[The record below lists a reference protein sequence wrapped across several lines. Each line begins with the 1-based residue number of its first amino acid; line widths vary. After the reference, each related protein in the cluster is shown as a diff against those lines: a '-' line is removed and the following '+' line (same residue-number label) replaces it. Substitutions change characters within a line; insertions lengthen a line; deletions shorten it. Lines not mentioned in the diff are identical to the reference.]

1 MPNDSYQKALYFDV
15 LVVGAGFAGLYSLHR
30 FRGLSLT
37 VRVLEAGQDIG
48 GTWFW
53 NRYPGARCDIESMQ
67 YSYSFSEEIQQE
79 WNWTEY
85 YASQPEILRYINFV
99 ADKLELRRD
108 IQLNTQVTAA
118 TFDDRAK
125 RWSLTTKNGDSFV
138 SRFVVF
144 ATGCLSI
151 PLEPDF
157 AGLDQFS
164 GAVYRTFDWPGE
176 DVDISGKRVGLI
188 GTGSSG
194 IQVAPMLATQARH
207 LTVFQ
212 RTPHYS
218 IPAHNRPLDS
228 EYVSGWRENYKERRR
243 SARMTRNSTL
253 NDAGT
258 RPGIEFTAEE
268 RECEFARRWNVT
280 GGIGFI
286 YGFPDTTTNDV
297 VNQHASDY
305 VRGRIAA
312 TVKDPKTAAMLTPRD
327 YGIGGKRIC
336 VDTNYYE
343 MFNRDNVSLVDIKS
357 NPIVSITPAGIRTT
371 AGEYE
376 LDVLVMA
383 IGFDAMTG
391 ALSRM
396 DIRGRAG
403 GTLRDHWKDGP
414 KTYLGLSIAGFPNLF
429 IITGPGSPSVFA
441 NMVTSVEQHVD
452 WIADCIAA
460 MGQEDRATIEPTQ
473 QAEDAWFEHVNEVGG
488 RTILA
493 KAGNSWYVGANVPG
507 KPRVVMP
514 YMGGAATYMEKIEA
528 VARDNYFGF
537 VFTSRDSRHDLVKPT
552 GDRTVAPR
560 SRPQGDSRLSDR

>member
-1 MPNDSYQKALYFDV
+1 MPNDSDRKAPYFDV

-30 FRGLSLT
+30 FRGLGLT

-85 YASQPEILRYINFV
+85 YASQPEILRYISFV
-99 ADKLELRRD
+99 ADKLNLRRD
-108 IQLNTQVTAA
+108 IQLNTRVTAA
-118 TFDDRAK
+118 IFDERAN
-125 RWSLTTKNGDSFV
+125 RWELTTSNGERFR

-157 AGLDQFS
+157 TGLEQFAGK
-164 GAVYRTFDWPGE
+164 VYRTFDWPREG
-176 DVDISGKRVGLI
+176 VVLSGKRVGLI

-194 IQVAPMLATQARH
+194 IQVAPMLAAQARH

-218 IPAHNRPLDS
+218 IPAHNRPLDDD
-228 EYVSGWRENYKERRR
+228 YVRGWKENYRERRR
-243 SARMTRNSTL
+243 AARLTRNSTL

-268 RECEFARRWNVT
+268 RELEFAQRWNVT
-280 GGIGFI
+280 GGIGYI

-312 TVKDPKTAAMLTPRD
+312 TVRDPATAATLTPRD

-343 MFNRDNVSLVDIKS
+343 MFNRDNVSLADIKT

-376 LDVLVMA
+376 LDVLVIA

-391 ALSRM
+391 ALTRV
-396 DIRGRAG
+396 DICGRDG
-403 GTLRDHWKDGP
+403 MTLRDHWKDGP
-414 KTYLGLSIAGFPNLF
+414 KTYLGLSAAGFPNLF

-441 NMVTSVEQHVD
+441 NMVTSIEQHVD
-452 WIADCIAA
+452 WIADCIET
-460 MGQEDRATIEPTQ
+460 MRRNNQSIVEPAQ
-473 QAEDAWFEHVNEVGG
+473 QAEDAWFSHVNEIGG

-528 VARDNYFGF
+528 VARENYSRF
-537 VFTSRDSRHDLVKPT
+537 VFNKLPQVI
-552 GDRTVAPR
+552 
-560 SRPQGDSRLSDR
+560 RPVC